1 MTVFALTL
9 SRLTFDRLVVNCGL
23 RNELRKGTGFP
34 RDMKL
39 ILKFEILVQAKGERR
54 GVDTR
59 SEPAFDQH
67 PFLSKDKCFC
77 KFVHA

>member
-9 SRLTFDRLVVNCGL
+9 SPLTFDRLVVNCGL
-23 RNELRKGTGFP
+23 RNEGTGFP

-39 ILKFEILVQAKGERR
+39 IIKFEILVQAKGERR

-67 PFLSKDKCFC
+67 PFF
-77 KFVHA
+77 